1 MKKLFAIFFVAIL
14 AFNGFSEDCKYF
26 PKDVFSEIKSK
37 FYSNVL
43 DLLDP
48 VNLQDADC
56 NAVRFSCIESM
67 TRSYV
72 IRLSWTDGD
81 GNLDVFVE
89 SLPNQGES
97 KIDFQKNES
106 VAKYKIDGFLSAL
119 DACNFYEKPSTEFSN
134 GRDGADWIVET
145 NINGSYKV
153 VCRWSPR
160 SGFLYELGNMLIDM
174 TGERIRLAPEDTLFK
189 TKDIQLKFDIRDT
202 GDAKKLV
209 LECTNVSGR
218 EISIPYFYL
227 DLTPKGQ
234 LKNNW
239 FSVIDENGN
248 RLKFEGTE
256 MKIAPAR
263 LQMRIKYLKPGQSIE
278 MDVDIKSVIGKY
290 NGKPSKRYT
299 IFYSGPLG
307 ESNEIEV
314 EN

>member
-1 MKKLFAIFFVAIL
+1 MKKLLHIIFMLLVSM
-14 AFNGFSEDCKYF
+14 NVYSEDIKFF
-26 PKDVFSEIKSK
+26 PDNTFTDGYLKWFSEI
-37 FYSNVL
+37 L
-43 DLLDP
+43 TLLDP
-48 VNLQDADC
+48 VNIQDIEY
-56 NAVRFSCIESM
+56 NAIRFSCIESM

-189 TKDIQLKFDIRDT
+189 TKDIRLKFDIRDT

-239 FSVIDENGN
+239 FSVTDENGN

-256 MKIAPAR
+256 MKMSPAM
-263 LQMRIKYLKPGQSIE
+263 LKIRIKYLKPGQSIE

-290 NGKPSKRYT
+290 NGKSSKGYT